1 MAQTNDHKSH
11 DLFVTLATLGVVAT
25 ITATSFLGML
35 RLVDH
40 FRPHVGDIIA
50 FNASKKVSPDSEP
63 RIAVILPS
71 AASCILD
78 VRTMRKSNGSLII
91 EATGSDPTVSYH
103 VHWAGGPTSATETSC
118 GVSANLSLSEVQ
130 ITSLKIAASE

>member
-1 MAQTNDHKSH
+1 MAQTNDHKSN
-11 DLFVTLATLGVVAT
+11 DPFVTMATLGVIAM
-25 ITATSFLGML
+25 IAATSVLGML
-35 RLVDH
+35 RLADR
-40 FRPHVGDIIA
+40 FRPQVGDIVT
-50 FNASKKVSPDSEP
+50 FNAGKKVSPDSEP

-91 EATGSDPTVSYH
+91 EATASDPTVSYH

-130 ITSLKIAASE
+130 FISLKIAASE